1 MKKTI
6 ALAWSLGLACGGVL
20 LAADSPLPEPAY
32 GKPTVGEMAPE
43 ASPPTGLVGK
53 LRVGKAKGPGASVEL
68 VHPPHGE
75 WTLTNRAPE
84 GSPSIL
90 KKLPS
95 ERSVVLMP
103 RTFIASF
110 PVREEAGLDAVVWE
124 YAINEGG
131 MRFDF
136 NTTYLAICVLDKGL
150 PVGECRTEK
159 VAYSDVALYRR
170 EKPEDVWLY
179 WALDSTER
187 ATKSDIR
194 LLLRDHDHDGY
205 RDLVIWRRQCGSISL
220 ADVAARER
228 DPKTFKDKVECD
240 LDFVLEGEE
249 LLWMRFNPQLHAFGD
264 PIKDNVLPAPPK
276 DDWRQLPNLGLLFI
290 R

>member
-6 ALAWSLGLACGGVL
+6 ALAWSLGLVWGGVL
-20 LAADSPLPEPAY
+20 LAAGPPPEPAY
-32 GKPTVGEMAPE
+32 GRPAVGEMALE
-43 ASPPTGLVGK
+43 ASPPAGTVGK
-53 LRVGKAKGPGASVEL
+53 LRVGATKGPGAAVEL

-75 WTLTNRAPE
+75 WTLASRGPE
-84 GSPSIL
+84 GPPSIL

-95 ERSVVLMP
+95 ERTVVLMP

-110 PVREEAGLDAVVWE
+110 PVREEAGLEAVVWE
-124 YAINEGG
+124 YAVNEGG
-131 MRFDF
+131 MHFDF

-150 PVGECRTEK
+150 PAGECRTDK
-159 VAYSDVALYRR
+159 VASSDVALYRR
-170 EKPEDVWLY
+170 KKPEDVWLY

-187 ATKSDIR
+187 ATKSDVR
-194 LLLRDHDHDGY
+194 LLLRDHDRDGY
-205 RDLVIWRRQCGSISL
+205 RDLVIWRRQCGSIAL

-228 DPKTFKDKVECD
+228 DPKTFEDKVECD

-249 LLWMRFNPQLHAFGD
+249 LLWMRFDPQRHAFGD
-264 PIKDNVLPAPPK
+264 PIKEKELPAPPR
-276 DDWRQLPNLGLLFI
+276 DEWRQLPNLGLLFI